1 MVYIRNGRRAH
12 LEALRIQQQI
22 AAAELEKLEREVAEI
37 RAAEQELARLQR
49 RKEQAAQELRATI
62 NRTQTVRTQIKLGPP
77 IHGGPEGLKA
87 AAREAAEH
95 EYKTGIMARK
105 PRQRRAAA

>member
-1 MVYIRNGRRAH
+1 MVYVRNGRRAH

-22 AAAELEKLEREVAEI
+22 AAAELEKIEAEVAEI
-37 RAAEQELARLQR
+37 RAAELELSRLQR
-49 RKEQAAQELRATI
+49 RKEIAANELRATI

-77 IHGGPEGLKA
+77 IHGGREGLEA

-105 PRQRRAAA
+105 PRRAA

>member
-1 MVYIRNGRRAH
+1 MYIRNGKRAH
-12 LEALRIQQQI
+12 LDALRIQQQI
-22 AAAELEKLEREVAEI
+22 AAAELAKAEAELAEL
-37 RAAEQELARLQR
+37 RAAELELARLKR
-49 RKEQAAQELRATI
+49 RKELTTNELRATI
-62 NRTQTVRTQIKLGPP
+62 ERTQTVRTQIKLGPP

-105 PRQRRAAA
+105 PKRKKAAA